1 VIRRSL
7 DFDPTVTHSTDDE
20 RTKWV
25 QHFDPASVLAK
36 CDAIR
41 LIVAIHSAWGPVAPT
56 TRPTG

>member
-1 VIRRSL
+1 MIRRSL

-41 LIVAIHSAWGPVAPT
+41 LIVAIHSA
-56 TRPTG
+56 